1 MNKPLL
7 IKKYSGEY
15 EAFDINKLINSLR
28 RSRADEDIIQDIAR
42 KVQEQIEEGMT
53 TKKIY
58 QLAFKMLK
66 TKSRL
71 SASKYKL
78 KKALMELGPT
88 GFPFERFVGKL
99 LTHEGFSTQV
109 GVIVQGNCVQH
120 EVDVI
125 AQKGNKHYMIE
136 CKYHSDQGRV
146 CNVKIPLY
154 IQSRFLDV
162 EKQWKRQK
170 GHESKLHKGGV
181 YTNTRFTSDAT
192 QYGKCVGLLLT
203 SWDYPRGNGLKD
215 RIDKSGL
222 HPLTAL
228 TTLTKAEKTKL
239 LDTGIVLCKE
249 LHNSPNLLKKIG
261 VPKSRHKNILRD
273 STELCETPS
282 NIRNEKY

>member
-1 MNKPLL
+1 MSNT
-7 IKKYSGEY
+7 INIVKYSGDSVP
-15 EAFDINKLINSLR
+15 FDVEKLINSLR
-28 RSRADEDIIQDIAR
+28 RAKANEALIQQI
-42 KVQEQIEEGMT
+42 VEQVESQLYDGIT

-58 QLAFKMLK
+58 QMAFKMLK
-66 TKSRL
+66 GKSRV

-88 GFPFERFVGKL
+88 GFPFEKLVGKIMA
-99 LTHEGFSTQV
+99 HEGFDTKV

-125 AQKGNKHYMIE
+125 AKKDNNHYMIE
-136 CKYHSDQGRV
+136 CKYHSDQGRF

-154 IQSRFLDV
+154 IHSRFLDV
-162 EKQWKRQK
+162 EKQWERQK
-170 GHESKLHKGGV
+170 GHETKLHKGGV
-181 YTNTRFTSDAT
+181 YTNTRFTTDAI
-192 QYGKCVGLLLT
+192 QYGKCVGLLLA

-239 LDTGIVLCKE
+239 LDKGIVLCKE
-249 LHNSPNLLKKIG
+249 LHENPSLLEIIG
-261 VPKSRHKNILRD
+261 VPKPRHKNILED
-273 STELCETPS
+273 SEKLC
-282 NIRNEKY
+282 KAH

>member
-1 MNKPLL
+1 MNKSVL

-15 EAFDINKLINSLR
+15 QAFDVNKLINSLR
-28 RSRADEDIIQDIAR
+28 RSGADEDIIQNIAR

-58 QLAFKMLK
+58 QLAFNMLK
-66 TKSRL
+66 GKSRL

-78 KKALMELGPT
+78 KKALMELGPS
-88 GFPFERFVGKL
+88 GFPFEKLVGKL
-99 LTHEGFSTQV
+99 FAHEGYATKV

-120 EVDVI
+120 EIDVI
-125 AQKGNKHYMIE
+125 VQKDNKHYMIE
-136 CKYHSDQGRV
+136 CKYHSDQGRT

-162 EKQWKRQK
+162 KAKWEHQE
-170 GHESKLHKGGV
+170 GHETKLHKGGL
-181 YTNTRFTSDAT
+181 YTNTRFTSDAI

-203 SWDYPRGNGLKD
+203 SWDYPMGNGLKD

-228 TTLTKAEKTKL
+228 TTITKAEKTKL
-239 LDTGIVLCKE
+239 LDKDIVLCKE
-249 LHNSPNLLKKIG
+249 LHENPALLEQIGIDKKRHKKILEDAEALC
-261 VPKSRHKNILRD
+261 KS
-273 STELCETPS
+273 T
-282 NIRNEKY
+282 

>member
-1 MNKPLL
+1 MNKSVL

-15 EAFDINKLINSLR
+15 EAFDVNKLINSLR

-42 KVQEQIEEGMT
+42 KVQEQIEKGMT

-66 TKSRL
+66 RKSRV

-88 GFPFERFVGKL
+88 GFPFEKLVGKL
-99 LTHEGFSTQV
+99 LAHEGFDTEV
-109 GVIVQGNCVQH
+109 DVIVQGNCVQH
-120 EVDVI
+120 EIDVI
-125 AQKGNKHYMIE
+125 AQKDNNHYMIE

-154 IQSRFLDV
+154 INSRFLDV
-162 EKQWKRQK
+162 EKNWERQK
-170 GHESKLHKGGV
+170 GHDTKLHKGGV
-181 YTNTRFTSDAT
+181 YTNTRFTSDAV

-203 SWDYPRGNGLKD
+203 SWDYPMDNGLKD

-222 HPLTAL
+222 HPLTAI

-239 LDTGIVLCKE
+239 LDKGLVLCKE
-249 LHNSPNLLKKIG
+249 LHENPKVLEQVG
-261 VPKSRHKNILRD
+261 VPKSRHKKILED
-273 STELCETPS
+273 SRELCR
-282 NIRNEKY
+282 IQ

>member
-1 MNKPLL
+1 MNKPVL

-15 EAFDINKLINSLR
+15 EAFDVNKLIKSLR

-42 KVQEQIEEGMT
+42 KVQGQIEEGMT

-66 TKSRL
+66 SRSRV

-88 GFPFERFVGKL
+88 GFPFERFVSKL
-99 LTHEGFSTQV
+99 LTHEGFVTQV

-120 EVDVI
+120 ETDVI
-125 AQKGNKHYMIE
+125 AQQDNEHYMIE

-146 CNVKIPLY
+146 CNVKVPLY
-154 IQSRFLDV
+154 IHSRFLDV

-170 GHESKLHKGGV
+170 GHEAKIHKGGL
-181 YTNTRFTSDAT
+181 YTNTRFTSDAI

-203 SWDYPRGNGLKD
+203 SWDYPMDNGLKD

-222 HPLTAL
+222 HPLTAI

-239 LDTGIVLCKE
+239 LDKGLVLCKE
-249 LHNSPNLLKKIG
+249 LHENPKVLEQVG
-261 VPKSRHKNILRD
+261 VPKSRHKKILED
-273 STELCETPS
+273 SRELCR
-282 NIRNEKY
+282 IQ

>member
-1 MNKPLL
+1 MNKSVL

-15 EAFDINKLINSLR
+15 EAFDVNKLINSLR

-66 TKSRL
+66 RKSRV

-88 GFPFERFVGKL
+88 GFPFEKLVGKL
-99 LTHEGFSTQV
+99 LAHEGFDTEV
-109 GVIVQGNCVQH
+109 DVIVQGNCVQH
-120 EVDVI
+120 EIDVI
-125 AQKGNKHYMIE
+125 AQKDNNHYMIE

-154 IQSRFLDV
+154 INSRFLDV
-162 EKQWKRQK
+162 EKNWERQK
-170 GHESKLHKGGV
+170 GHEAKLHKGGV
-181 YTNTRFTSDAT
+181 YTNTRFTTDAI
-192 QYGKCVGLLLT
+192 QYGKCVGMLMS

-239 LDTGIVLCKE
+239 LDEGIVLCKE
-249 LHNSPNLLKKIG
+249 LHENPALLEQIG
-261 VPKSRHKNILRD
+261 VDKKRHKNILAD
-273 STELCETPS
+273 SKELCQST
-282 NIRNEKY
+282 

>member
-1 MNKPLL
+1 MNKSVL

-15 EAFDINKLINSLR
+15 ESFDVNKLINSLR

-58 QLAFKMLK
+58 QLAFKMLRS
-66 TKSRL
+66 KSRV

-88 GFPFERFVGKL
+88 GFPFEKLVGQL
-99 LTHEGFSTQV
+99 LAHEGFATQV

-120 EVDVI
+120 EIDVI
-125 AQKGNKHYMIE
+125 AQKDNNHYMIE

-154 IQSRFLDV
+154 INSRFLDV
-162 EKQWKRQK
+162 EKNWERQI
-170 GHESKLHKGGV
+170 GHDTKLHKGGV
-181 YTNTRFTSDAT
+181 YTNTRFTSDAV

-203 SWDYPRGNGLKD
+203 SWDYPMDNGLKD
-215 RIDKSGL
+215 RIDKAGL

-228 TTLTKAEKTKL
+228 TTLTKAEKSKL
-239 LDTGIVLCKE
+239 LDKGIVLCKE
-249 LHNSPNLLKKIG
+249 LHENPALLEQIG
-261 VPKSRHKNILRD
+261 VDKKRHKNILAD
-273 STELCETPS
+273 SKELCQST
-282 NIRNEKY
+282 

>member
-1 MNKPLL
+1 MSAPIN
-7 IKKYSGEY
+7 IVKYSGDVVPFKSE
-15 EAFDINKLINSLR
+15 KLVNSLR
-28 RSRADEDIIQDIAR
+28 RANASEALIQ
-42 KVQEQIEEGMT
+42 QIVEHIEANIYDGVT

-58 QLAFKMLK
+58 QMAFKMLK
-66 TKSRL
+66 NQSRV

-78 KKALMELGPT
+78 KKAIMELGPS
-88 GFPFERFVGKL
+88 GFPFEKLIGKIME
-99 LTHEGFSTQV
+99 HEGFDTKV
-109 GVIVQGNCVQH
+109 GVIVQGNCIKH

-125 AQKGNKHYMIE
+125 AQKDNKHYMIE

-154 IQSRFLDV
+154 INSRFLDV
-162 EKQWKRQK
+162 EKQWERQK
-170 GHESKLHKGGV
+170 GHETKFHQGGV
-181 YTNTRFTSDAT
+181 YTNTRFTTDAL

-228 TTLTKAEKTKL
+228 TTITKREKTML

-249 LHNSPNLLKKIG
+249 VHHNPDLLNQVGIE
-261 VPKSRHKNILRD
+261 KSRHKKILED
-273 STELCETPS
+273 SEELCR
-282 NIRNEKY
+282 IK